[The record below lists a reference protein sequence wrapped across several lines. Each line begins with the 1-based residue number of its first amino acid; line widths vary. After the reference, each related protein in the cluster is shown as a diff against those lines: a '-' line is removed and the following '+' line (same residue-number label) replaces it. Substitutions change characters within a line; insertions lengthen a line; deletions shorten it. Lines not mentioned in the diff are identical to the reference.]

1 MDMAEKRKT
10 IFISL
15 MLLGIGIAAIV
26 TGQVPAHNSK
36 GMTPFVTSF
45 PNTEP
50 YVPVVGWLLVMAA
63 IYMIVR
69 TLYLSF
75 KKK

>member
-1 MDMAEKRKT
+1 MAEKIKT

-15 MLLGIGIAAIV
+15 MLFGIGIAAIV

-36 GMTPFVTSF
+36 GLTPLVTSF

-50 YVPVVGWLLVMAA
+50 YVPVIGWLFVLAA
-63 IYMIVR
+63 SYMIVR

-75 KKK
+75 KK